1 MLVKVVTLFLL
12 LMVLIGMVG
21 KGKLLF
27 PGAGPRLTRRK
38 GRFCPDCGRPLIGR
52 SCDCKGKA

>member
-12 LMVLIGMVG
+12 LMVLIGMV
-21 KGKLLF
+21 GKLLF